1 MLTQDQIIAVWERQ
15 LAAEVRSLYFAEL
28 ASNYTKQKQIISG
41 VSFFLAS
48 GAAATLIG
56 KAPAW
61 LPILLSC
68 VTAVLSAYSIARG
81 LDGVTHTMAKFQFS
95 WSELA
100 AGYESLWNTTW
111 SDDALSRLENLISRE
126 NELSSQASTEAP
138 NNTARLSYWQD
149 QVFKQHH
156 LIPA

>member
-1 MLTQDQIIAVWERQ
+1 MLNEDQITAVWERQ
-15 LAAEVRSLYFAEL
+15 LAAETRTLYFAEL
-28 ASNYTKQKQIISG
+28 ASNYTRQKQWISG

-61 LPILLSC
+61 LPILLSV
-68 VTAVLSAYSIARG
+68 VTALLSAYSIARG
-81 LDGVTHTMAKFQFS
+81 LDGATRTMGKFQFS

-100 AGYESLWNTTW
+100 AGYESVWNTTW
-111 SDDALSRLENLISRE
+111 ADDAGTRLDQLISKE

>member
-1 MLTQDQIIAVWERQ
+1 MLNESQITVVWECQ
-15 LAAEVRSLYFAEL
+15 LAAETRALYFAEL
-28 ASNYTKQKQIISG
+28 ASNYTRQKQWISG

-61 LPILLSC
+61 LPIVLSI
-68 VTAVLSAYSIARG
+68 VTALLSAYSIARG
-81 LDGVTHTMAKFQFS
+81 LDGATRTMAKFQFS

-111 SDDALSRLENLISRE
+111 ADDAGTQLAELISKE

-138 NNTARLSYWQD
+138 NDTARLSYWQD